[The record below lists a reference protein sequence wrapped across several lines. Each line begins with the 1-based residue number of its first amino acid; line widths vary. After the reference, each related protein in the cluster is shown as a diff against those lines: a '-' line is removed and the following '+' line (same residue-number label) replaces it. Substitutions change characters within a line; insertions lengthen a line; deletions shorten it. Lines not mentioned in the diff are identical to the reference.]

1 MSVSLSRLPSTPFLF
16 LSPLPGALSAS
27 QKSLS
32 RLQKLQEWKKKRD
45 EVKEKEKASK
55 TKLPPFHGGGRG
67 IATNAPVHISKPL
80 QFQPPRVGKA
90 SVSEK
95 FATYGKQTSSTSS
108 SSSTKLA
115 SNTTSAKVGK
125 MSTKSAATPLTS
137 LTEAQKVVE
146 KGSSKWCPPS
156 TGVLPPA
163 VEESRRT
170 LRSKPPVV
178 LRASKR
184 ISSLK
189 EKKEELKAKPAP
201 ARKERVAKPPT
212 SRGGRSTD
220 TSTQTARNGRK
231 LRDREETVAMPEG
244 VVPSRRSGRKVLAKG
259 VGTDTALPAKEK
271 ASKKKVAP
279 IKMKL
284 AYSESSSDSNET
296 SPKLS
301 PGLRYASPP
310 PSVEVER
317 GQLSTA
323 SPFVLPLSG

>member
-1 MSVSLSRLPSTPFLF
+1 M
-16 LSPLPGALSAS
+16 
-27 QKSLS
+27 
-32 RLQKLQEWKKKRD
+32 
-45 EVKEKEKASK
+45 KEKEKASK
-55 TKLPPFHGGGRG
+55 AKLPPFRRGGRG
-67 IATNAPVHISKPL
+67 VATNAPVHISKPL

-95 FATYGKQTSSTSS
+95 SATYGKQASITSS

-115 SNTTSAKVGK
+115 SNTTSASTKVGK
-125 MSTKSAATPLTS
+125 MSTKSVAAPPTS
-137 LTEAQKVVE
+137 FTEAQKGVE
-146 KGSSKWCPPS
+146 KGSSKRCPPS

-170 LRSKPPVV
+170 VKSKPPVV

-201 ARKERVAKPPT
+201 ARKERVGKPPT
-212 SRGGRSTD
+212 SSRGGRSTD

-279 IKMKL
+279 VKMKL

-317 GQLSTA
+317 GHLSTA
-323 SPFVLPLSG
+323 SPFVLPLSR